1 MFGLLGSILG
11 RIAAGAVQAITIGRA
26 AVSGITL
33 SGLSTGAAIVGTGL
47 SIVGAATGNS
57 TLTKI
62 GAGIGL
68 AGGAGMLAGG
78 MREIKSASG
87 ITGTASKTKGLL
99 QTDNIDDIL
108 SASSK
113 GLYQTP
119 ARTRGASPLNNFTQ
133 PNLSNP
139 AVTKSMDAF
148 NLASGKIGTTAGG
161 FDPELEKSYFQ
172 RAGDTLTKYDST
184 LGALGG
190 MGNAYMMNERFDLE
204 KDLLDKRLA
213 FEQQDF
219 NRTSR
224 NMDTPV
230 GLTYTPNNYQRN
242 LNAYTPLLQRH
253 T

>member
-1 MFGLLGSILG
+1 MPQG
-11 RIAAGAVQAITIGRA
+11 IAAIMGEVLLATRA
-26 AVSGITL
+26 AVGGLTL
-33 SGLSTGAAIVGTGL
+33 SGLATGATIVGTGL
-47 SIVGAATGNS
+47 SLVGAATGNK

-68 AGGAGMLAGG
+68 AGGAGS
-78 MREIKSASG
+78 IASG
-87 ITGTASKTKGLL
+87 LRGIRSTSLGVTGTASKTKGLL
-99 QTDNIDDIL
+99 QTDSIDDIL
-108 SASSK
+108 SAS
-113 GLYQTP
+113 
-119 ARTRGASPLNNFTQ
+119 TRGTKGAVNKDAINFTK
-133 PNLSNP
+133 PDFSNP

-148 NLASGKIGTTAGG
+148 NLASGKIGMTAGG

-184 LGALGG
+184 LGVIGG

-204 KDLLDKRLA
+204 KDLLGKRLA

-219 NRTSR
+219 DRTSR

-242 LNAYTPLLQRH
+242 LNAYAPLLQRQ